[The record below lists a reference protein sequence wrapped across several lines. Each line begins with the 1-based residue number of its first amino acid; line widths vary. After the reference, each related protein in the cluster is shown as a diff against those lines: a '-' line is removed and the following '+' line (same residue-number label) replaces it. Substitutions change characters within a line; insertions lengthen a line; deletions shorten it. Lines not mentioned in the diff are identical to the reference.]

1 MATAEIIYQGNLR
14 TEMKHSKSGTIIQTD
29 APTDNH
35 GKGEL
40 FSPTDLAATSLA
52 ACMITMM
59 GIAANN
65 HSFVLGKIKAEI
77 NKIMAPNPR
86 RIDTIQVKLHF
97 PQQEY
102 SEKQKEILK
111 KVALNCPVA
120 KSLHP
125 DLIQDI
131 TFEFEAANPF
141 A

>member
-1 MATAEIIYQGNLR
+1 MSTAEIIYSGNLR
-14 TEMKHSKSGTIIQTD
+14 TEITHSKSGTIIQTD
-29 APTDNH
+29 APLDNH

-40 FSPTDLAATSLA
+40 FSPTDLAASSLA

-65 HSFVLGKIKAEI
+65 HSFVLGEIKADI
-77 NKIMAPNPR
+77 TKIMASNPR
-86 RIDTIQVKLHF
+86 RIHIIQVILHF

-102 SEKQKEILK
+102 TEKQKEILK

-131 TFEFEAANPF
+131 TFKFE
-141 A
+141 

>member
-65 HSFVLGKIKAEI
+65 HSFVLGEIKADI
-77 NKIMAPNPR
+77 TKIMAPNPR
-86 RIDTIQVKLHF
+86 RIDTIQVKLYF

-131 TFEFEAANPF
+131 TFEFE
-141 A
+141 